1 MGVLF
6 LSPSLF
12 SSLAC
17 CLAATDHVV
26 RRRGLLLD
34 SGHAHLPQRRR
45 AVPQEVTTA
54 RNVAV
59 DAPPRHLV
67 YNRTPTCTPAHTR
80 THRDTLAYR
89 AAHPLPSKPLNH
101 IPRPPS
107 LKHAPTDNA
116 KARAWIRLA
125 INEQSL
131 ESYLVSLQGGGSDVL
146 RDLYEPWA
154 YLRDVE
160 QAAKLQALLASI
172 SFTVPFDMYVGLEE
186 PLRHALFLAAAP
198 PCAAPCSPARCGC
211 FFFCHAL
218 PVRARRRGRRC
229 RRDAPVFSPC
239 VLVAVPALCSTLYAL
254 GFPAATSTTL
264 RSNSSRRRWHWT
276 SPRCRRPPQPRS
288 RSLSPRTHRRSR
300 PARQRRSRKVG
311 AGCKTRA
318 TAAFT
323 AAATNLQA
331 ESCRCLE
338 SGCHQ
343 LTPLPLHPPSSPNA
357 CACQR
362 R

>member
-211 FFFCHAL
+211 FFFL
-218 PVRARRRGRRC
+218 PCTPCSSSSARPPLPTRRACLLAMCTCGRPRPLFNTVRAWL
-229 RRDAPVFSPC
+229 PC
-239 VLVAVPALCSTLYAL
+239 
-254 GFPAATSTTL
+254 
-264 RSNSSRRRWHWT
+264 SNVDD
-276 SPRCRRPPQPRS
+276 P
-288 RSLSPRTHRRSR
+288 SLEFEP
-300 PARQRRSRKVG
+300 
-311 AGCKTRA
+311 
-318 TAAFT
+318 
-323 AAATNLQA
+323 
-331 ESCRCLE
+331 
-338 SGCHQ
+338 
-343 LTPLPLHPPSSPNA
+343 TPLALDEPEEV
-357 CACQR
+357 
-362 R
+362 